1 MTRID
6 NGKNIQNEFVF
17 EKNSVIILIFTVFF
31 TDFSVFAID
40 RLDSKIL
47 EAKKDLKSG
56 AQHIH
61 ATVTKNGKI
70 EYRLEFFRY
79 TDLDEVIPSL
89 RFEKD
94 PNKFV
99 KDTYEKNFKI
109 IENCLTTIGA
119 FAGTV

>member
-1 MTRID
+1 M
-6 NGKNIQNEFVF
+6 
-17 EKNSVIILIFTVFF
+17 FF

-109 IENCLTTIGA
+109 IENCLTTLGA